1 MDPRTLT
8 EMQLDAL
15 GEAGSIGAGHAAT
28 ALSQMLG
35 MPVEIDVPK
44 LEVLS
49 VSEVPMILG
58 GPESL
63 VGAVYSRL
71 LGDLG
76 GGLLFVAARDA
87 LLELSDLLRSRA
99 PGTSMS
105 LGPAEEA
112 TVTHAAT
119 VLIAAYLAAVARL
132 TGLSTLPGPAQFA
145 FDMLGAILEGVTM
158 QVGLKA
164 ENAILVLTRFSTPQ
178 MSVDASLF
186 YLPDPDSLEVMLGRL
201 GVL

>member
-8 EMQLDAL
+8 DMQLDAL
-15 GEAGSIGAGHAAT
+15 GETGSIGAGHAAT

-44 LEVLS
+44 LQVLP

-58 GPESL
+58 GPENL

-76 GGLLFVAARDA
+76 GGLLFIAERDA

-99 PGTSMS
+99 PGTSKS

-119 VLIAAYLAAVARL
+119 VLISAYLAAVARL

-164 ENAILVLTRFSTPQ
+164 ENAILVLTRFATPQ

>member
-8 EMQLDAL
+8 AIQLDAL
-15 GEAGSIGAGHAAT
+15 GETGSIGAGHAAT

-35 MPVEIDVPK
+35 MPVDIDVPDLK
-44 LEVLS
+44 VLP
-49 VSEVPMILG
+49 VAEVPTMLG
-58 GPESL
+58 GPETL
-63 VGAVYSRL
+63 AGAVYSRL

-76 GGLLFVAARDA
+76 GGLLFVAERDA
-87 LLELSDLLRSRA
+87 LLRLSDLLRSRA
-99 PGTSMS
+99 PGTSKS

-132 TGLSTLPGPAQFA
+132 TGLSALPGPAEFA
-145 FDMLGAILEGVTM
+145 FDMLGALLEGVTT

-164 ENAILVLTRFSTPQ
+164 ENAILVLTRFSTPE
-178 MSVDASLF
+178 MSVDAALF
-186 YLPDPDSLEVMLGRL
+186 YLPDPDSLDVMLGRL